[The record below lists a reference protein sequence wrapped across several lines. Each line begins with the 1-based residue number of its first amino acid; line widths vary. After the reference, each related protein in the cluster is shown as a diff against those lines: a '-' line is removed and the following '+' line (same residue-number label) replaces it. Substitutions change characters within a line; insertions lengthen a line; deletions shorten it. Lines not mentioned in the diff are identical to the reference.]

1 MLISEA
7 DTKNDLTSLDRK
19 LDQKLVLFVK
29 QKLGDKNYWVMPQRP
44 RREGESM
51 RQVGSKLVLATAP
64 MVEKC
69 MNINYISFRFVN
81 MTAFFV
87 NPAVSNGTCLVML
100 MLEDKILIHVYLAT
114 VSICKI

>member
-19 LDQKLVLFVK
+19 LDQKLVLLIK

-64 MVEKC
+64 MVQKS
-69 MNINYISFRFVN
+69 MNINYMFSFCEHE
-81 MTAFFV
+81 TFF
-87 NPAVSNGTCLVML
+87 
-100 MLEDKILIHVYLAT
+100 
-114 VSICKI
+114 CKPCRI